1 MLLEQL
7 GEQPCPGLSKPDNL
21 ARAAN
26 RLRQTQR
33 PRDPEDLDFEL
44 QEEHIPDG
52 FLRADIRKH
61 GQRHRVFATD
71 QQLEYLSKAKSWY
84 IDGTF
89 KLCRRPFQ
97 QLLTINAFVRS
108 DDFVKQVPLV
118 FVVMSRRRKKDYRK
132 VSCYLKS
139 NCFKVSSIL
148 YFCIFIMKYSYE
160 PSATPLFLK
169 SKIFYVGKSFTV
181 VLRRS
186 IT

>member
-61 GQRHRVFATD
+61 GQRHLVFATD

-89 KLCRRPFQ
+89 KLCDAHF
-97 QLLTINAFVRS
+97 
-108 DDFVKQVPLV
+108 
-118 FVVMSRRRKKDYRK
+118 
-132 VSCYLKS
+132 S
-139 NCFKVSSIL
+139 NS
-148 YFCIFIMKYSYE
+148 
-160 PSATPLFLK
+160 
-169 SKIFYVGKSFTV
+169 
-181 VLRRS
+181 
-186 IT
+186 